1 MIKNFNDKNVVPKKM
16 SIGVHWCLCV
26 DEDELSWREE

>member
-1 MIKNFNDKNVVPKKM
+1 MIKIFNDKNVVPKKM
-16 SIGVHWCLCV
+16 SMGGHQCLCV